1 MKLKLLFIA
10 SFIFAISSQA
20 QFNPEAPWM
29 KTLNMESRTLD
40 NPLRFQEIV
49 DAFNVYWETRDPNIK
64 GSGYKPFKR
73 WENYWK
79 NFVKSDGTLP
89 TAKELYN
96 NSQNIKNQKIAQ
108 ENSLVDESNWLPVGP
123 FTHTNTGSWSSGQG
137 RVNVIIKDPLN
148 NNTYYAGAPAGG
160 FWKSIDNGVTWNTYT
175 DNLDQIGVSGIAVTG
190 NTIYIATGDD
200 DAGDSYSVGVM
211 KSTDGGLTFQPTG
224 LNPNTF
230 PNIDSMNDIYINPN
244 DTSMLWVATNAGI
257 YKSIDGGDNWIV
269 CTGTAFR
276 NMKDIKINPTNPNII
291 YGVSQSRFYKSINAG
306 DTFTIISSG
315 LPVSDISRLVIDIT
329 KSNSNLVYLLAAD
342 NSNGFKAIYKSSN
355 SGSTFT
361 TVADLANNGDIF
373 QSTQSWYD
381 LAFAVS
387 DTNENEV
394 YVGVL
399 NIWKGTI
406 GTTPTQSSFTQI
418 NNWNSPNSS
427 TYTHADIHYL
437 RFFNGELLAGT
448 DGGFYKSINAGSSFT
463 DLTAGMQISQFYK
476 ISVSK
481 QTSDKM
487 VGGLQDNGGHA
498 FSNNSWQ
505 NYYGADGMDT
515 AIDPNNSDAYYGFTQ
530 NGGGLYISNTAGVS
544 SSGSIGGPAGENG
557 NWVTPLFINSE
568 SEIYAGYSS
577 LYKVTN
583 GAFVA
588 VSTDFGTNID
598 KLEIDDINP
607 DNVYVATNGTLR
619 KSTNR
624 GINFSSIETFGS
636 NITSIEVNNADNS
649 ILYVT
654 TSSTVYKSIDGGNS
668 FTDISNGLPNLPI
681 YVVKHQNLHSKNP
694 LYVGTSLGVYRYDD
708 DTLLWEPFEN
718 GLPNVSVTDLEINVF
733 DDKIT
738 AATYGRGVWQST
750 IPTELALNDVKLIS
764 IAGFSNEISCDTN
777 LNPTVEVKNNG
788 TNVISSIDVI
798 YTVDGTPNNYIWN
811 GNLTS
816 EATTTISLPTIS
828 LGRGIHTFNANTTI
842 TNDAYAINNDSEEKI
857 IYANDIG
864 STNIVNTLENV
875 TQELLVYNEASSNQ
889 LWERGIPTGTVLN
902 DGNTT
907 TNNVYGT
914 VLGNNYP
921 DATKSFIT
929 SQCYDLTTV
938 TAPELRFDMGFDL
951 ELDWDIVYVEYTLDN
966 GINWNLLG
974 TSSDLNWYNSNTT
987 QGQNNTCFNCPGDQ
1001 WTGTVATL
1009 TEYKKDLSAYA
1020 SETNF
1025 MFRIVFHSDES
1036 VNQEGVIVDN
1046 IVITGN
1052 ALSTEEFSSNSLNI
1066 SPNPSSGIFNI
1077 STTKPL
1083 NFNYTISDVTGKLVL
1098 KEYNVNTT
1106 NNKYQINLANYSNG
1120 IYFLNITS
1128 DNSTITKK
1136 LVLK

>member
-1 MKLKLLFIA
+1 MKLKLFFIA
-10 SFIFAISSQA
+10 CFIFAVSTQA
-20 QFNPEAPWM
+20 QFNPDAPWM
-29 KTLNMESRTLD
+29 KTLNIESRTLD

-79 NFVKSDGTLP
+79 NFVKPDGTLP
-89 TAKELYN
+89 TTKELYN
-96 NSQNIKNQKIAQ
+96 QSQDIKNQKITQ
-108 ENSLVDESNWLPVGP
+108 ESILIDESNWLPVGP

-137 RVNVIIKDPLN
+137 RVNVIIKDPIN

-160 FWKSIDNGVTWNTYT
+160 FWKSTDNGSTWNTYT
-175 DNLDQIGVSGIAVTG
+175 DNLDQIGVSGIAITG

-276 NMKDIKINPTNPNII
+276 NMKDIKINPTNSNII
-291 YGVSQSRFYKSINAG
+291 YGVSQNRFYKSINAG

-418 NNWNSPNSS
+418 NNWNSPSS
-427 TYTHADIHYL
+427 SAYTHADIHYL

-448 DGGFYKSINAGSSFT
+448 DGGFYKSTNAGSSFT

-498 FSNNSWQ
+498 FSNNNWQ

-530 NGGGLYISNTAGVS
+530 NGGGLYISNTAGAT

-577 LYKVTN
+577 LYKVIN
-583 GAFVA
+583 GAFVS

-607 DNVYVATNGTLR
+607 DNIYVATNGNLR

-624 GINFSSIETFGS
+624 GVSFSSIESFSS
-636 NITSIEVNNADNS
+636 NITSIEVNNSDSS
-649 ILYVT
+649 IVYVT
-654 TSSTVYKSIDGGNS
+654 TSSTVYKSTDGGNN
-668 FTDISNGLPNLPI
+668 FTDISNGLPNI
-681 YVVKHQNLHSKNP
+681 VKNVIKHQNLHSKNP

-708 DTLLWEPFEN
+708 DTLLWEPFEM
-718 GLPNVSVTDLEINVF
+718 GLPNVSVTDLEINIF

-738 AATYGRGVWQST
+738 AATYGRGVWQSV
-750 IPTELALNDVKLIS
+750 IPTELAVNDVKLIS
-764 IAGFSNEISCDTN
+764 IAGFSNEINCDTN
-777 LNPTVEVKNNG
+777 INPTIEVKNNG
-788 TNVISSIDVI
+788 TNIINSVNVI
-798 YTVDGTPNNYIWN
+798 YTVDGTPNNFTWN
-811 GNLTS
+811 GSIASNV
-816 EATTTISLPTIS
+816 TTTITLPTIS
-828 LGRGIHTFNANTTI
+828 LGRGLHTFKANTTI

-857 IYANDIG
+857 IYATDSG
-864 STNIVNTLENV
+864 STNVVNTLENS
-875 TQELLVYNEASSNQ
+875 TQELLVYNEASTNQ
-889 LWERGIPTGTVLN
+889 LWTRGIPSGAVLN
-902 DGNTT
+902 DGNTV
-907 TNNVYGT
+907 TNNVYATNLSG
-914 VLGNNYP
+914 NYP
-921 DATKSFIT
+921 DATKSFII

-938 TAPELRFDMGFDL
+938 TAPELKFDMGFDL
-951 ELDWDIVYVEYTLDN
+951 ELDWDIVYVEYSLDN
-966 GINWNLLG
+966 GINWNILG

-987 QGQNNTCFNCPGDQ
+987 QGQNNSCYNCPGDQ
-1001 WTGTVATL
+1001 WTGTNANL
-1009 TEYKKDLSAYA
+1009 TEYKKDLTAFA

-1046 IVITGN
+1046 IVIIGN
-1052 ALSTEEFSSNSLNI
+1052 ALSTEEFSLNSLNI
-1066 SPNPSSGIFNI
+1066 SPNPSNGIFNI
-1077 STTKPL
+1077 TTTKSL
-1083 NFNYTISDVTGKLVL
+1083 NFNYTVSDVTGKLII
-1098 KEYNVNTT
+1098 KENNVNTT
-1106 NNKYQINLANYSNG
+1106 NNMYQINLANYSNG
-1120 IYFLNITS
+1120 IYFLNIIS
-1128 DNSTITKK
+1128 DKSTITKK
-1136 LVLK
+1136 LMLK